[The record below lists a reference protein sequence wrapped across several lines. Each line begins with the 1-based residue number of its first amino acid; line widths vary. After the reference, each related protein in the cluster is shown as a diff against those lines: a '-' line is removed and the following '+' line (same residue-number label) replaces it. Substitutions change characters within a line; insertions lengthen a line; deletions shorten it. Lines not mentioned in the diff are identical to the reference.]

1 MKDIRK
7 DFEQLKINYGL
18 IQKNYLNRSETKDFA
33 EMLKQN
39 QPLPDGIKG
48 NDFEGFYTE
57 QECNL
62 SHLEIQQY
70 IELKKLACLS
80 TIKNILIAFFIV
92 IPIIFLLLG
101 SAGFFAAR

>member
-18 IQKNYLNRSETKDFA
+18 IQKNYLHRSETKDFA
-33 EMLKQN
+33 QMLKQN

-48 NDFEGFYTE
+48 NDFDGFYTE

-80 TIKNILIAFFIV
+80 TIKNILILIFII
-92 IPIIFLLLG
+92 IPILFTILTNAI
-101 SAGFFAAR
+101 S

>member
-18 IQKNYLNRSETKDFA
+18 IQKNYLHRSETKDFA
-33 EMLKQN
+33 KMLKQN

-48 NDFEGFYTE
+48 NDFDGFFTV
-57 QECNL
+57 QDCDL
-62 SHLEIQQY
+62 SNLEIQQY
-70 IELKKLACLS
+70 IELKKLSYLS